1 MNNILDILKNKNPE
15 FYNKLKKAFDEASY
29 ELRTDE
35 GMQTTIIADDI
46 QLTSH
51 HDRMHC
57 AEYRCR
63 KLDLNEPV
71 SIYGMGLGD
80 EIRYILEKN
89 PKANINLFILNEAL
103 FYFLVQ
109 NIEDFTDLLATN
121 VNLIIA
127 DDDTPYVKNSIIIPS
142 EVYIDFK
149 HNNKIKIKLANI
161 LDYDFASVN
170 STNRILRFSVNNLN
184 MNKAAKIFDRI
195 KPLNNDD
202 INALKADEYIVLA
215 SGPSLKDNIEKIKE
229 LQSKGIKTV
238 AVDTALACLNN
249 YNIIPD
255 IIVSHDPIVYV
266 QFKNLILKNK
276 DNFKNTFLIC
286 SAHSEQAF
294 IEDYPG
300 PIKYIFDDNDVK
312 IVPEIDCELK
322 NFIKFAGSVLLET
335 TAILKRVSPKK
346 IHLFGCDFAY
356 KGKTTHA
363 GNLYNEVS
371 EKDTK
376 KNYGSFI
383 KILCND
389 GQYQNTLKS
398 FALYRDYLEAD
409 IKASPNTEYINY
421 SKTGA
426 IIKGAKLG

>member
-1 MNNILDILKNKNPE
+1 M
-15 FYNKLKKAFDEASY
+15 KLFNS
-29 ELRTDE
+29 
-35 GMQTTIIADDI
+35 
-46 QLTSH
+46 
-51 HDRMHC
+51 
-57 AEYRCR
+57 
-63 KLDLNEPV
+63 N
-71 SIYGMGLGD
+71 
-80 EIRYILEKN
+80 
-89 PKANINLFILNEAL
+89 F
-103 FYFLVQ
+103 

-356 KGKTTHA
+356 KGNTTHA

-383 KILCND
+383 KILCPR
-389 GQYQNTLKS
+389 GTACAPLPEPLES
-398 FALYRDYLEAD
+398 EPRSRDPAGLGL
-409 IKASPNTEYINY
+409 
-421 SKTGA
+421 GA
-426 IIKGAKLG
+426 RPSGRRRLRGAPAPRAAPDWERSQRQRGRPARPRARTQRGGV